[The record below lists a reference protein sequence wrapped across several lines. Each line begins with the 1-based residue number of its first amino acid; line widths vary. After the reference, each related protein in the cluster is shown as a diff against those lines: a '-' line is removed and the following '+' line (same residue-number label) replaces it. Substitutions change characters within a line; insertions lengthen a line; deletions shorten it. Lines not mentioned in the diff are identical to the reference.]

1 MRAICAGTLKVEVV
15 EPRFVGSRGD
25 RPSNGEGMLCA
36 QEIERGQNDS
46 GRARD
51 GGTAAYVL
59 QHGLVIL
66 RLRENKDQLALSTES
81 DRRRREK
88 DTEKSQTPFHW
99 QTQFSEHEAATAERQ
114 IQHLWGHMRD
124 R

>member
-1 MRAICAGTLKVEVV
+1 MPKQGAFLTTMSAISAGTLKLEVV
-15 EPRFVGSRGD
+15 QPRFVGSRGG
-25 RPSNGEGMLCA
+25 RPSNGEGMRCA

-51 GGTAAYVL
+51 GGIAAYVL

-66 RLRENKDQLALSTES
+66 RLRENKDLLALSTES
-81 DRRRREK
+81 GRKRREQ

-99 QTQFSEHEAATAERQ
+99 QNSVPRP
-114 IQHLWGHMRD
+114 
-124 R
+124 

>member
-1 MRAICAGTLKVEVV
+1 MRAISAGTLKVEVV
-15 EPRFVGSRGD
+15 EPRFVGSRGG

-66 RLRENKDQLALSTES
+66 RLREDKDLLALSTDS
-81 DRRRREK
+81 GRTRRREK

-99 QTQFSEHEAATAERQ
+99 QTQFPEHEAATAERQ
-114 IQHLWGHMRD
+114 INIYGD
-124 R
+124 I